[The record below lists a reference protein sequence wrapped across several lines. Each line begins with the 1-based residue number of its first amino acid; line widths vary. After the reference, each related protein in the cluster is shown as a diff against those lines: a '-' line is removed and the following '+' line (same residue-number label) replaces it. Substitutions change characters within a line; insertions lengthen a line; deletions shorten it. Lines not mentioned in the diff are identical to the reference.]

1 MPAEDPGDE
10 LELGEDE
17 DEAEKEEYIRG
28 GDVLQYEATEGCQI
42 RGNAEVKGEVGVEEG
57 QEVEDVIVIAPK

>member
-1 MPAEDPGDE
+1 MPTEDPGDE

-17 DEAEKEEYIRG
+17 DEAEKEEDICG
-28 GDVLQYEATEGCQI
+28 GDVLQYEATEGRQI

-57 QEVEDVIVIAPK
+57 

>member
-17 DEAEKEEYIRG
+17 DETEKEEYIRG
-28 GDVLQYEATEGCQI
+28 GDILQHEATEGRQI
-42 RGNAEVKGEVGVEEG
+42 WGNAEIKGEVGVEEG
-57 QEVEDVIVIAPK
+57 QEVEDVIVIAHK

>member
-28 GDVLQYEATEGCQI
+28 GDVLQYEATEGRQI
-42 RGNAEVKGEVGVEEG
+42 WGNAEVKGEVGVEEG
-57 QEVEDVIVIAPK
+57 QEVEDAIVIAPK